1 MYDDAMNFCRSCPE
15 CVTVSGSGKLVKPP
29 LHPIPIQRPFQ
40 ILGVDVMDLPITE
53 KGNKHVVVFQDYFTK
68 WPLVYPVPDQKVS
81 HLVELLTKEVIP
93 FFWVPEALLSDR
105 GTNLLS
111 NLMKDV
117 CSALGINKL
126 NTTAYH
132 PQCDGMVERFN
143 RTLKAMLRKHAG
155 RYGNQWDR
163 YLARILW
170 AYRNTPHET
179 TGEKPSF
186 LLFGMN
192 CSPTEAE
199 LSPLPNQYETDVM
212 AFRAELMESL
222 SFARNLAAETIQQA
236 QMKYKVQY
244 DRKAK
249 SDQYRIGEWCW

>member
-1 MYDDAMNFCRSCPE
+1 M
-15 CVTVSGSGKLVKPP
+15 
-29 LHPIPIQRPFQ
+29 
-40 ILGVDVMDLPITE
+40 
-53 KGNKHVVVFQDYFTK
+53 
-68 WPLVYPVPDQKVS
+68 
-81 HLVELLTKEVIP
+81 
-93 FFWVPEALLSDR
+93 PEALLSDR

-117 CSALGINKL
+117 CSALGIGKL

-155 RYGNQWDR
+155 HYGNQWDQ

-179 TGEKPSF
+179 TGEKPAF
-186 LLFGMN
+186 LLFGMD
-192 CSPTEAE
+192 CRSPTEAE
-199 LSPLPNQYETDVM
+199 LSPPLNRNETDVT
-212 AFRAELMESL
+212 AYHEDLMESL
-222 SFARNLAAETIQQA
+222 SFARTLAAETIQKA
-236 QMKYKVQY
+236 QMKYRVQY

-249 SDQYRIGEWCW
+249 PDQYRIGEWVLIKFPSEESGKQRKLSRP